1 MTSSGADRPLS
12 AVLSVELACYDGR
25 STPDPSDDARVPKE
39 FHEIVLAAA
48 SSHSGMRLAGPARV
62 IFMEFASPLDAV
74 RCALEIQRA
83 TDAKS
88 AEVPLQQA
96 PIVRVGVH
104 SAVPGGPEGTQN
116 ELVLTAACIS
126 GLAPPAGIC
135 ISGATHEH
143 VRSALAVLFE
153 DLGERSLED
162 LPQPLRVWRIQ
173 DREPTRAAVPGRR
186 RSRAWVAPALLVVG
200 VAAAALIPWARSL
213 PPPRP
218 HTATS
223 LARLAEREA
232 LDWLHGRDGAGELA
246 AAALETA
253 ERAVALE
260 PSSARAH
267 QARSMTLLYGRALE
281 EAVAAA
287 RHAVALDPGDPQ
299 IQGTLA
305 RALVYSGHVYEGIG
319 LLERALRLDPVDA
332 DLQVALGLGY
342 RQLGRRDDAIAAYE
356 RALANSTAHV
366 EASVHVA
373 VLYSE
378 SGQASRLE
386 SVLQALAE
394 SHPEFDARAYAAR
407 LPFADPLDNER
418 LSQGLR
424 AIGL

>member
-25 STPDPSDDARVPKE
+25 STPGPSGEARVPKE

-48 SSHSGMRLAGPARV
+48 SSHSGTRLAGPAHV
-62 IFMEFASPLDAV
+62 ISVEFTAALDAV

-88 AEVPLQQA
+88 ADLPLQHA

-104 SAVPGGPEGTQN
+104 SALPGGTEGTLN
-116 ELVLTAACIS
+116 ELVLAATCLS
-126 GLAPPAGIC
+126 GVAPPAGIC
-135 ISGATHEH
+135 ISGATHEQ

-153 DLGERSLED
+153 DLGERTLEN
-162 LPQPLRVWRIQ
+162 LPQPVRVWRIQ
-173 DREPTRAAVPGRR
+173 ERARATVPGRR

-200 VAAAALIPWARSL
+200 VATAAFIPWARSL

-223 LARLAEREA
+223 LAGLAEREA
-232 LDWLHGRDGAGELA
+232 LDWLHGRDGPGELSVA
-246 AAALETA
+246 GLETA

-267 QARSMTLLYGRALE
+267 QARSSALLYGRALE

-287 RHAVALDPGDPQ
+287 RQAMALDPGDAK

-305 RALVYSGHVYEGIG
+305 RALVYSGHVYEGIE
-319 LLERALRLDPVDA
+319 LLEASLRLDPGDA

-378 SGQASRLE
+378 SGQTSRLE
-386 SVLQALAE
+386 SVLQTLSE